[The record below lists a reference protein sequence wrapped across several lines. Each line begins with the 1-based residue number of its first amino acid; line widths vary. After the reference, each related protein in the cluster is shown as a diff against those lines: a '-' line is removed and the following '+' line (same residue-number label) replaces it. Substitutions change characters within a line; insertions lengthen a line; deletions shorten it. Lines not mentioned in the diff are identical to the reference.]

1 MSDHLYYQTAQ
12 MFKRLAIDKQR
23 GYGVYDNQTLLVKR
37 VVHMLDIDR
46 CATSGMQCEA
56 VPFLVGAS
64 DRNHTKQ

>member
-12 MFKRLAIDKQR
+12 MFKRLAIARQEAM
-23 GYGVYDNQTLLVKR
+23 